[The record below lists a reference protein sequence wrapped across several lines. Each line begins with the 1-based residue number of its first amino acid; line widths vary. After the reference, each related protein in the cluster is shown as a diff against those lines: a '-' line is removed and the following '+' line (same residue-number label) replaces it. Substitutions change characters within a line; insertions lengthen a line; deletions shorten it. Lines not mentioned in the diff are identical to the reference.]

1 MNETEKQLYEL
12 LMEIKETQVRLIVTS
27 DERAEVAR
35 SYHRRIAALEEKVD
49 EMAHNITSIT
59 AGGKAWSAAFAAIG
73 ASVGWLLHHFLYGGK

>member
-12 LMEIKETQVRLIVTS
+12 LMEIKEAQVRLIVTS

-35 SYHRRIAALEEKVD
+35 SYYRRIAALEEKVD

-59 AGGKAWSAAFAAIG
+59 AGSQAWSAAFAAIG
-73 ASVGWLLHHFLYGGK
+73 AAVGWLLHHFLYGGK